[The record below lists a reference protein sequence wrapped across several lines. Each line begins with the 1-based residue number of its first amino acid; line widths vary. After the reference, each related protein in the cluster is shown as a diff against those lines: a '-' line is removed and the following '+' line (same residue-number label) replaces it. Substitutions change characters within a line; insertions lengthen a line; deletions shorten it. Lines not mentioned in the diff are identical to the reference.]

1 LLVQVPAHW
10 LESVYTYNV
19 AHARAAERS
28 RMWGRGLGLLALAF
42 TTITGTTL
50 FTTLAESPSQSARTV
65 MGALAA
71 VSALLVAF
79 NTFFAFAEQEVA
91 HRKAATK
98 YGALK
103 HELEE
108 FAGKTTQAR
117 LDSLRERW
125 DKLSGDSPTLP
136 RHGWKSANKY
146 VKERLASD

>member
-1 LLVQVPAHW
+1 
-10 LESVYTYNV
+10 LESIYTYNV
-19 AHARAAERS
+19 AHARAAERA
-28 RMWGRGLGLLALAF
+28 RMWGRGLGLLALTF

-50 FTTLAESPSQSARTV
+50 FATLAESPSQQARTV

-71 VSALLVAF
+71 VSALLVAA

-91 HRKAATK
+91 HRKAATS

-108 FAGKTTQAR
+108 FAGETSQAR

-136 RHGWKSANKY
+136 RNGWEGANDY
-146 VKERLASD
+146 VKARLTPDHAR